1 MPSPAEPERVTGD
14 APTVNDIARV
24 AGVSLATVDR
34 VLNGRP
40 GVRTVTIEKVRTAID
55 ELGYVRDRA
64 AANLARGRFYNLLFI
79 LPDSEDEFVTTI
91 EQKIRDFTR
100 VQGGDRTRV
109 HKIRVRSFDPKD
121 VAGIIG
127 RINPRHFHGVAVFG
141 PETPSVRDAIDRLKR
156 NGVAVVA
163 LVSDLPSSARD
174 HFVGIDNTSA
184 GKTAGKLMGRF
195 LGVDRGKIVVL
206 TGSRLARD
214 HIERRLGFDT
224 VMQREFP
231 RFHVLPS
238 IEAPEDPA
246 QLRQLLTRVFAQDG
260 ICAVYSST
268 GDNRGLISFLE
279 NAGLGDRLTVI
290 GHELTDVSRAA
301 LESGTFDAVI
311 SQDAGHLVRSSVRL
325 LRAQI
330 DAVPH
335 DPWQELIRIDIFLKE
350 NMPRLA
356 DPDEAPGIEGPED
369 DL

>member
-40 GVRTVTIEKVRTAID
+40 GVRSVTIEKVRTAIE

-109 HKIRVRSFDPKD
+109 HKIRVRSFDPKE